1 MTGRKIISPH
11 ALNTWLTDQIQKVV
25 GCHDCKLTW
34 KYRLQEPEKHGGCN
48 WSGLNLRYG
57 EGTDHTSAVNAAI
70 TIERDAY
77 EKFNLEEE
85 QLSARNVTSSIK
97 LVMLPR
103 LLYGPIFHLDANLIN
118 ARRELDPIN
127 SMERWRDDGV
137 ILLAM
142 AGIAHE
148 EARAGKGGNVEERK
162 RKAARHLYTIK
173 SDEPVRADDTYSRV
187 EKILWGEATNQNQ
200 ANDVEVVCEAI
211 LWSAILVTRDGGSKT
226 QRNGILGNR
235 DKLHHQF
242 GVQILRPE
250 EAAEL
255 IKTKI
260 AERDEFNAQVAA
272 LTSAALP
279 EWAGRD

>member
-1 MTGRKIISPH
+1 
-11 ALNTWLTDQIQKVV
+11 
-25 GCHDCKLTW
+25 
-34 KYRLQEPEKHGGCN
+34 
-48 WSGLNLRYG
+48 
-57 EGTDHTSAVNAAI
+57 
-70 TIERDAY
+70 
-77 EKFNLEEE
+77 
-85 QLSARNVTSSIK
+85 
-97 LVMLPR
+97 MLPR

-118 ARRELDPIN
+118 ARQELDPIN

-226 QRNGILGNR
+226 QRNGILGRKRYVLFTADVRDYQLYGSGNSCLLDVPRNQKGALKRFAGKQIRLVCGGKSNR
-235 DKLHHQF
+235 Y
-242 GVQILRPE
+242 
-250 EAAEL
+250 
-255 IKTKI
+255 
-260 AERDEFNAQVAA
+260 
-272 LTSAALP
+272 S
-279 EWAGRD
+279 GRYYFAKPVNG